1 MRIHYETAEDVKELV
16 DEIIKAIEFV
26 HIDDDRVLCMRSK
39 GSKAKRTIARIHGL
53 PRIWQLALTTST
65 YYTIEVIS
73 ENFDSLSIEEK
84 EKTIIHE
91 LLHIPKG
98 FRGGFRHHKGWIN
111 RRKIDGLH
119 RLLIE
124 KRRQEKDQPIV
135 SIKPIPKGQARLN

>member
-1 MRIHYETAEDVKELV
+1 MSIHYELANDVKELV
-16 DEIIKAIEFV
+16 DEIIVAIDFD
-26 HIDDDRVLCMRSK
+26 HIDEDKVLCMRSK
-39 GSKAKRTIARIHGL
+39 RSKAKRTIARIHGL
-53 PRIWQLALTTST
+53 PRIWQLALTIST

-73 ENFDSLSIEEK
+73 ENYDCLSREEK

-119 RLLIE
+119 KLLVE
-124 KRRQEKDQPIV
+124 KRSNGRDHSIV
-135 SIKPIPKGQARLN
+135 SIKPTLKGQTRLN

>member
-1 MRIHYETAEDVKELV
+1 MGIHYELANDVKELV
-16 DEIIKAIEFV
+16 DEIIVAMDFN
-26 HIDDDRVLCMRSK
+26 HIVAEKVLCMRSK
-39 GSKAKRTIARIHGL
+39 RSKAKRTIARIHGL

-73 ENFDSLSIEEK
+73 ENYDCLSGEEK

-119 RLLIE
+119 RLLME
-124 KRRQEKDQPIV
+124 KRRQDKGHSIV
-135 SIKPIPKGQARLN
+135 SIKPTSKGQTRLS